1 MHRNGRIGVIGIP
14 ANSRGTVN
22 ARKPPER
29 PAFGHLPRTSG
40 VGCLE
45 RFGTLHIHGAPAM
58 IDEVKR
64 SWQRFKA
71 GHPGRRF
78 RKEFIRRRFANRSLI
93 QKALLI
99 VGGLLLV
106 AAGFLLLFI
115 PGPGLVVLLI
125 GGFLI
130 AQQSLIAART
140 LDRIEIRLRNLLAVS
155 GRRWRRSSLT
165 LKVLFVVVVTIV
177 AGVIGF
183 GAFKFL
189 IFQA

>member
-1 MHRNGRIGVIGIP
+1 
-14 ANSRGTVN
+14 
-22 ARKPPER
+22 
-29 PAFGHLPRTSG
+29 
-40 VGCLE
+40 
-45 RFGTLHIHGAPAM
+45 M

-140 LDRIEIRLRNLLAVS
+140 LDRIEIRLRNLLVVS